1 MIVLNQSLL
10 HARAWLA
17 ANPPARVERKRPDGS
32 TYTTVTP
39 REWIRQGGAALA
51 MVNLVL
57 RARDNRLT
65 GNGRML
71 LMRFR
76 LAHSYSDDVDE
87 WTRSQAVDSD
97 VPLGLAASWAET
109 RGLAAAIKGLLWDVA
124 NEDVPDTSERAP
136 AADPVAL
143 EDERRGARLRKAAER
158 YKSGKS
164 GNLPDRNERPGPWES
179 TDEGLSKQAKMVGK
193 MADAARESEV
203 LDRTTPPLDV
213 REAPFCPDEPA
224 PPALCSEEQAT
235 ATPTEGS
242 VPEAASTSGGSS
254 EGERAGGM
262 ALNPLAD
269 GSNAEQRATNPQVA
283 GVASVPPVPSPT
295 ASPPDSTASGSS
307 PGASSDGGKEAVSEP
322 PASPV
327 VGGAGVPPA
336 SERPHVHGC
345 PGDCDEGRECWR
357 VNAISPEEA
366 ARRGIK
372 LLTEEQVRRLCAGD
386 EVLRAAWCPDCQQAC
401 ARPGCGHPLHGD
413 EWSSGHATPGTE
425 CAVED
430 CTCPMFSVA
439 ATAATE
445 RLVITEQVRAAFPE
459 SWLPGAAWKRCKVTK
474 LRESITERRC
484 ALCDSVLKSRE
495 EVYVGLAPD
504 TVSRQRPARRRSQ
517 KPVGYAHCA
526 CVERL
531 AAPAS
536 APEGVAL

>member
-213 REAPFCPDEPA
+213 REAPFC
-224 PPALCSEEQAT
+224 
-235 ATPTEGS
+235 
-242 VPEAASTSGGSS
+242 
-254 EGERAGGM
+254 
-262 ALNPLAD
+262 
-269 GSNAEQRATNPQVA
+269 
-283 GVASVPPVPSPT
+283 
-295 ASPPDSTASGSS
+295 PDSTASGSS